1 MSRYL
6 RFIPFTRSFAM
17 SKAEREHWASESSRL
32 GRALWIVTRKLD
44 TSRTSENCNSS
55 NSTFWLI
62 CHYFISEMISHDSR
76 NKIFIVERKSNKAKE
91 RRTRK
96 KSEKFFFI
104 SEQIEM
110 SKMIYLSFVSSF
122 ISWLSGSWTLFRNQ
136 KCLKKGL
143 IRRWNTLIYHRI
155 LQRHSTNR
163 TTRKT
168 TMTWTR
174 KFFFEWFGEFGFWCN
189 FSHWHLLKNFRLLCK
204 FHGSYL
210 VDKRTNIVALMHRL

>member
-1 MSRYL
+1 MALLDLTGDWYRKRMSIVDSNPSMSRYL

-110 SKMIYLSFVSSF
+110 SKMIYLSFQFCFVF
-122 ISWLSGSWTLFRNQ
+122 HF
-136 KCLKKGL
+136 
-143 IRRWNTLIYHRI
+143 
-155 LQRHSTNR
+155 
-163 TTRKT
+163 
-168 TMTWTR
+168 MT
-174 KFFFEWFGEFGFWCN
+174 FWFM
-189 FSHWHLLKNFRLLCK
+189 
-204 FHGSYL
+204 
-210 VDKRTNIVALMHRL
+210 NIVQKSEMFEERVDSTLKHFNLS